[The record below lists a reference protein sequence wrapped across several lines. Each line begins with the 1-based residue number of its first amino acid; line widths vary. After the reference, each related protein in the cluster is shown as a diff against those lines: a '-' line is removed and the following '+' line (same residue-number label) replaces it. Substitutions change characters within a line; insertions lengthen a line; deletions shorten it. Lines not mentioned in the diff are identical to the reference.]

1 MNTIL
6 GKIISISGHQKS
18 FPIKIV
24 FTSESKVYS
33 NISKPDRKFC
43 YRMRNTLT
51 LFFDR
56 FDQTSK
62 SSRKQQKSGGGEREL
77 KQRFGTARD
86 LFSNM
91 PATIKNK

>member
-1 MNTIL
+1 MNKIL

-33 NISKPDRKFC
+33 NISKPDRKSNEKHF
-43 YRMRNTLT
+43 NT
-51 LFFDR
+51 FF

-62 SSRKQQKSGGGEREL
+62 SSRNQQKSGGGEREL